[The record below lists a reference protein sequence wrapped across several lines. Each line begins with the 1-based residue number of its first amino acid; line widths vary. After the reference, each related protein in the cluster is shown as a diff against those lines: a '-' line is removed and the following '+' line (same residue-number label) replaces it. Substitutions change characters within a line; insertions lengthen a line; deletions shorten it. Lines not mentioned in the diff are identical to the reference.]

1 MNQNPRRDITCT
13 DCQTCIEEYI
23 AGDLDTDTESA
34 IASHL
39 STCDTCNHELHL
51 AQAIDTVLDDLPKPT
66 SPPDILREVTAYVRA
81 HPNNSGWIH
90 RIFQLSTFSDF
101 LRTPF
106 LRFSAI
112 VCLVGIVVFGTHQHH
127 QHQQHIVVEQ
137 AKSDFNYALGKM
149 NYAIQKTSLAVNDSF
164 GSLKIDEAPRRA
176 LKPTAKISS
185 AIHRSLGI
193 LNHLTGDIPNTDT
206 IRLKFNSTAGNPAE
220 PTSTI
225 KGENIQ

>member
-1 MNQNPRRDITCT
+1 M
-13 DCQTCIEEYI
+13 EEYI

-51 AQAIDTVLDDLPKPT
+51 AQAIDKVLDDLPKPT
-66 SPPDILREVTAYVRA
+66 SPPDILRAVTAYVRA
-81 HPNNSGWIH
+81 HPNNSGWRH

-112 VCLVGIVVFGTHQHH
+112 VCLVGIVVFGVHQY
-127 QHQQHIVVEQ
+127 QQHIVVEQ
-137 AKSDFNYALGKM
+137 AKSDFNYALSKM
-149 NYAIQKTSLAVNDSF
+149 NYAVQKTGLAVNDSF
-164 GSLKIDEAPRRA
+164 GSLKVDEAPRRA

-185 AIHRSLGI
+185 AIHRSLGV
-193 LNHLTGDIPNTDT
+193 LNYLTGDIPNIDT
-206 IRLKFNSTAGNPAE
+206 ITPKFNSTAGNPAE

-225 KGENIQ
+225 EGENTQ

>member
-1 MNQNPRRDITCT
+1 M
-13 DCQTCIEEYI
+13 EEYI

-51 AQAIDTVLDDLPKPT
+51 AQAIDKVLDDLPKPT
-66 SPPDILREVTAYVRA
+66 SPPDILRAVTAYVRA
-81 HPNNSGWIH
+81 HPNNSGWRH

-112 VCLVGIVVFGTHQHH
+112 VCLVGIVVFGVHQY
-127 QHQQHIVVEQ
+127 QQHIVVEQ
-137 AKSDFNYALGKM
+137 AKSDFNYALSKM
-149 NYAIQKTSLAVNDSF
+149 NYAVQKTGLAVNDSF
-164 GSLKIDEAPRRA
+164 GSLKVDEAPRRA

-185 AIHRSLGI
+185 AIHWSLGI
-193 LNHLTGDIPNTDT
+193 LNHLTGDIPNIDT
-206 IRLKFNSTAGNPAE
+206 ITPKFNSTAGNPAE

-225 KGENIQ
+225 EGENTQ

>member
-1 MNQNPRRDITCT
+1 M
-13 DCQTCIEEYI
+13 EEYI

-51 AQAIDTVLDDLPKPT
+51 AQAIDKVLDDLPKPT
-66 SPPDILREVTAYVRA
+66 SPPDILRAVTAYVRA

-112 VCLVGIVVFGTHQHH
+112 VCLVGIVVFGVHQY
-127 QHQQHIVVEQ
+127 QQHIVVEQ
-137 AKSDFNYALGKM
+137 AKSDFNYALSKM
-149 NYAIQKTSLAVNDSF
+149 NYAVQKTGLAVNDSF
-164 GSLKIDEAPRRA
+164 GSLKVDEAPRRA

-193 LNHLTGDIPNTDT
+193 LNHLTGDIPYTDT
-206 IRLKFNSTAGNPAE
+206 IMPKFNSTAGNPAE
-220 PTSTI
+220 STSTI
-225 KGENIQ
+225 EGENTQ

>member
-1 MNQNPRRDITCT
+1 M
-13 DCQTCIEEYI
+13 EEYI

-66 SPPDILREVTAYVRA
+66 SPPDILRAVTAYVRA
-81 HPNNSGWIH
+81 HPNNSGWRH

-112 VCLVGIVVFGTHQHH
+112 VCLVGIVVFGVHQY
-127 QHQQHIVVEQ
+127 QQHIVVEQ
-137 AKSDFNYALGKM
+137 AKSDFNYALSKM
-149 NYAIQKTSLAVNDSF
+149 NYAVQKTGLAVNDSF
-164 GSLKIDEAPRRA
+164 GSLKVAEAPRRA

-185 AIHRSLGI
+185 AIHRSLGV
-193 LNHLTGDIPNTDT
+193 LNHLTGDIPNIDT
-206 IRLKFNSTAGNPAE
+206 ITPKFNSTAGNPAE

-225 KGENIQ
+225 EGENTQ